1 MMNLSSLR
9 RFTSCVLVA
18 LIGLPSTL
26 SAQTHVVNPADL
38 RKEVLAATGA
48 RQRNMETIT
57 GFLSSTTNVQKVL
70 GSVGI
75 DPAQVKTA
83 VSSLN
88 DQELARLA
96 ARAEKAHADFAAG
109 RISDRDLTYILLGM
123 AALILII
130 VAVR

>member
-1 MMNLSSLR
+1 MNLSVLR
-9 RFTSCVLVA
+9 HFTTCILVT
-18 LIGLPSTL
+18 LIGLTAVL

-38 RKEVLAATGA
+38 QKEVLAATGA

-57 GFLSSTTNVQKVL
+57 GFLSSIPKAQKVL
-70 GSVGI
+70 GAAGI

-96 ARAEKAHADFAAG
+96 ARAETAQADFAAG
-109 RISDRDLTYILLGM
+109 RMSDRDLLYILLGI

-130 VAVR
+130 VAVH